1 MSSQTPFW
9 SPIMNEIRS
18 NVPNATLMNEIRSD
32 VPDVTNIFCNSD
44 GMCLMISPL
53 SKNKILENF
62 APAVRLAPLHPLPL
76 CFVVNRNTNC
86 IMT

>member
-44 GMCLMISPL
+44 GMCLLISPL
-53 SKNKILENF
+53 PKNKIVEHYRCTHAKEN
-62 APAVRLAPLHPLPL
+62 ANK
-76 CFVVNRNTNC
+76 C
-86 IMT
+86 